1 MQKRGQVTV
10 FIIIGLI
17 LLILAGVFI
26 MMRQQAAEEEPPEIV
41 PEQLFPIKSFVDS
54 CVRSASRDAL
64 DILGLQGGYIQV
76 PESIRYDPLS
86 YLPLTSDSTA
96 TAMKIPY
103 WYYRGR
109 NVIPSVDDM
118 NLAIARYV
126 EGNIGACLE
135 GLAQFSD
142 QYEINR
148 TGNITAKASIGDKA
162 VQVKVKA
169 PMTVR
174 ILGEEGGTDHLGDP
188 ASPFR
193 WIIDPLDGTTNFIHG
208 KPNYG
213 TIIALQEN
221 DKTILG
227 VMILHEDKETYT
239 AIRGEGCFLN
249 GKRCSL
255 RKTAGMHDAVLACN
269 IAHRAHTT
277 PDGLRVV
284 PIPLCASIE
293 NYGNAIE
300 EFAVVLKGWNDGVFF
315 NGPKLWD
322 VAAGCLMVEEA
333 GGRSKTALKDP
344 DDPRSGVLCAATTN
358 EIFEE
363 VEEFVF
369 KTLITSP

>member
-1 MQKRGQVTV
+1 MKYT
-10 FIIIGLI
+10 L
-17 LLILAGVFI
+17 
-26 MMRQQAAEEEPPEIV
+26 MRMSTAFNIQQALTISLHAAKKAGK
-41 PEQLFPIKSFVDS
+41 L
-54 CVRSASRDAL
+54 
-64 DILGLQGGYIQV
+64 LQKKQKELLKHGY
-76 PESIRYDPLS
+76 D
-86 YLPLTSDSTA
+86 
-96 TAMKIPY
+96 
-103 WYYRGR
+103 
-109 NVIPSVDDM
+109 
-118 NLAIARYV
+118 
-126 EGNIGACLE
+126 
-135 GLAQFSD
+135 
-142 QYEINR
+142 
-148 TGNITAKASIGDKA
+148 SIGVGTKSGPHDYASDADREAQQIIVDAIQKNF
-162 VQVKVKA
+162 
-169 PMTVR
+169 PSHR

-293 NYGNAIE
+293 NYCNAIE

-322 VAAGCLMVEEA
+322 AAAGCLMMEEA
-333 GGRSKTALKDP
+333 GGLSRTELKDP
-344 DDPRSGVLCAATTN
+344 DDPRSGVLCAATTQ

-369 KTLITSP
+369 KKLKMEN